1 MSLWGREHGEVAV
14 GMSTRWPAE
23 GICLGLLFSLD
34 RSGFHC
40 SYKLVPYA
48 FDSLLTLPVM
58 ADLTYNWEMVGMRL
72 PLFRSDIGIA
82 KDICPSSL
90 PEHLL
95 QREGIKVT
103 GFYLSPE
110 GKALAR
116 AQAPGCRRW
125 RRKGEW

>member
-58 ADLTYNWEMVGMRL
+58 ADLTTGKWWGC
-72 PLFRSDIGIA
+72 
-82 KDICPSSL
+82 ICPSLGATS
-90 PEHLL
+90 
-95 QREGIKVT
+95 G
-103 GFYLSPE
+103 
-110 GKALAR
+110 
-116 AQAPGCRRW
+116 
-125 RRKGEW
+125 